1 MQKIKSF
8 EYILHSLFANPVQVS
23 HEWWQSGTTVL
34 QSLPPHPE
42 IQRHDPLWQT
52 PFYQQKFGHV
62 TIPQNCGM
70 LGQVRVPP
78 VIPTEAAEKVWPLE
92 VQVNVLDPTVM
103 VISVLAALQLAT

>member
-1 MQKIKSF
+1 
-8 EYILHSLFANPVQVS
+8 
-23 HEWWQSGTTVL
+23 
-34 QSLPPHPE
+34 
-42 IQRHDPLWQT
+42 
-52 PFYQQKFGHV
+52 
-62 TIPQNCGM
+62 M